1 AEGTTDN
8 DGTTESDGAD
18 ANAASAAPADSG
30 TTSANSDSAA
40 DGGDLPRTGTQ
51 LGLPIGLGAGAVI
64 IGAVLLLVS
73 KRRRSLR

>member
-1 AEGTTDN
+1 M
-8 DGTTESDGAD
+8 
-18 ANAASAAPADSG
+18 
-30 TTSANSDSAA
+30 
-40 DGGDLPRTGTQ
+40 PRTGTQ